1 MTDTRT
7 LKIDIAPGDVVIDCG
22 ANVGIVTDYFQSK
35 GATVYAFEPNPYA
48 YKILKQRF
56 ANNPNVF
63 CLQKGVSSPA
73 VSGVG
78 KLFLHHRANE
88 DQVHWSTGSSMNPDK
103 QNVDTSNSVDID
115 VIDLCKFIEDLGVPI
130 KVLKIDIEGME
141 VELLDAFIEN
151 DLYTVV
157 EQTYV
162 ETHEKKIPSLH
173 RPLELVREKIREKGI
188 TNIDLTWR

>member
-7 LKIDIAPGDVVIDCG
+7 INVHITPGDVVIDCG
-22 ANVGIVTDYFQSK
+22 ANVGMVTDYFQNK
-35 GATVYAFEPNPYA
+35 GAVVYAFEPNPYA
-48 YKILKQRF
+48 YNILKQRF

-73 VSGVG
+73 DSGVG

-103 QNVDTSNSVDID
+103 QNVDTSNSVDIE

-141 VELLDAFIEN
+141 IQLLDTFVEKGMH
-151 DLYTVV
+151 TVV

-162 ETHEKKIPSLH
+162 ETHEKKIPSL
-173 RPLELVREKIREKGI
+173 RKPLELLKEKIRERKI